1 MKINTPTTHKDPA
14 KPWLKSPFWVTL
26 GGGIEQDEDIVAAAR
41 REIREE
47 TGFWDLQIGPMVWH
61 GEQILLSENSCVHL
75 DESFIIAR
83 TVSTHVN
90 AELWTAAERSSILEL
105 RWWSL
110 EELAGTSETVLPPN
124 FAVLLKRLL
133 EGQHDSQVL
142 EIEL

>member
-110 EELAGTSETVLPPN
+110 EELAGRQKP
-124 FAVLLKRLL
+124 FCRAVLLRGTVHNC
-133 EGQHDSQVL
+133 EFNSNVVR
-142 EIEL
+142 IFA